1 MAGRR
6 APVTRTSNPRGLN
19 PPGTTR
25 PVRGK
30 PGTRAATDV
39 PIEVPLHVYYKRHTL
54 PDGNHDLVGW
64 TVTMDMWL
72 AGEQFDIKIFRNP
85 TRYEVWI
92 GGKKVKSWAG
102 TGPQDRSQPPMTV
115 PDEYEEPVLTAA
127 EKKKYAHAVEDQHR
141 VGKPKKG
148 WTRADADE
156 EDDEDDFEE
165 F

>member
-1 MAGRR
+1 
-6 APVTRTSNPRGLN
+6 
-19 PPGTTR
+19 
-25 PVRGK
+25 
-30 PGTRAATDV
+30 
-39 PIEVPLHVYYKRHTL
+39 
-54 PDGNHDLVGW
+54 
-64 TVTMDMWL
+64 MDMWL